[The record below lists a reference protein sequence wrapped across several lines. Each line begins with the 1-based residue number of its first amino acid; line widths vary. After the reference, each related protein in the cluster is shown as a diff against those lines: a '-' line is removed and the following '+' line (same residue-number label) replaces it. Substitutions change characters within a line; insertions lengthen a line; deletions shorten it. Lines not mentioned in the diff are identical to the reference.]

1 LKRQK
6 TPLPVDA
13 FPGHPLATGERSVK
27 GVFVF
32 AQTAICKQ
40 CLHVGEGSN
49 VGVKKKEAMI
59 MATRKQSGVI
69 GRGPVVSVRL
79 EHELVERLDA
89 LAERTGRSRGTY
101 LRMALWAMIP
111 TLERM
116 HWEQVAKDFE
126 SLAIKDAFEEIT
138 LGLMEDAI
146 NADRYRE
153 EPPGSDE
160 SGTRTP

>member
-1 LKRQK
+1 
-6 TPLPVDA
+6 
-13 FPGHPLATGERSVK
+13 
-27 GVFVF
+27 
-32 AQTAICKQ
+32 
-40 CLHVGEGSN
+40 
-49 VGVKKKEAMI
+49 
-59 MATRKQSGVI
+59 MATRKQHGVI
-69 GRGPVVSVRL
+69 GRGPVVTVRL

-116 HWEQVAKDFE
+116 HWEQVSKDFE

-146 NADRYRE
+146 NADRYHAGQ
-153 EPPGSDE
+153 PASD
-160 SGTRTP
+160 SPVTRTPYASASAPLCGRRPRPALLGLLIAWLLGVRPVDAEPCSV

>member
-1 LKRQK
+1 
-6 TPLPVDA
+6 
-13 FPGHPLATGERSVK
+13 S
-27 GVFVF
+27 
-32 AQTAICKQ
+32 
-40 CLHVGEGSN
+40 
-49 VGVKKKEAMI
+49 MI

-89 LAERTGRSRGTY
+89 LAERTGRSRGPY

-146 NADRYRE
+146 NADR
-153 EPPGSDE
+153 
-160 SGTRTP
+160 